1 MDTNNSTT
9 SGTESVQEFHMAQRD
24 YVMEQEHRGQA
35 DYAAINEGAG
45 IGLVDDAMLAANMR
59 STRYV
64 DEAHAS
70 ADLIDNAIEAGATQV
85 HVAFKTSKNGTIE
98 AIAHLDDGCGIL
110 DEFLRHSVRWGA
122 SSRQGRRN
130 TFGRFGNGLSSA
142 SVKFGKVF
150 SVFSR
155 TDTDATFQVVGLDI
169 DDLPKDEGGS
179 VCPPEVSEL
188 ALPTWVVEYCQEHFV
203 GGVAE
208 LKTAV
213 VWSTLD
219 RFKWKKIQVASYNYK
234 DHLGVTY
241 AGWMGVAKLYVQGE
255 LVEPV
260 DVLFTTPGHRY
271 YDIDGAPRAEPL
283 LRQVIP
289 IADENGVRHDVT
301 LRVSKLSMD
310 AVNAAVST
318 GSRGAPPKVRQKIRT
333 AYNGVFV
340 TRNGRFI
347 EVAVPKHLF
356 GAWNAY
362 MRQVAIHLDFPPAL
376 DEVFGITPDKQTI
389 VWDERVNTA
398 IEASGV
404 KAAVRQAYND
414 VDRERAEGV
423 QARKLAKF
431 TEGDRRPSEVVID
444 KVVNID
450 PRRGVKKAAEE
461 TLGEAEKE
469 LNREVKETA
478 AATGVEEEKV
488 RESLEKRLAERPFVV
503 QLTPGTSDGSFYI
516 VRQVGEQS
524 RLEINTGHPFYTEL
538 FSRIDDAE
546 TLSAIETMLW
556 VFGMTEL
563 DASGERRAFY
573 LNERSEWSRR
583 LAVALNLHPQIF
595 HRASSLTTAREEDND
610 GWEIDDDEQPEAK
623 SEVIG

>member
-1 MDTNNSTT
+1 MDTNTSNT
-9 SGTESVQEFHMAQRD
+9 SGAESVQEFHQAQRD

-35 DYAAINEGAG
+35 EYAATNDGAG
-45 IGLVDDAMLAANMR
+45 LGLVDDAMLALNMR

-85 HVAFKTSKNGTIE
+85 HVAFKTSKNGTIQ
-98 AIAHLDDGCGIL
+98 AVAHLDDGCGIL
-110 DEFLRHSVRWGA
+110 KEFLRHSVRWGA

-130 TFGRFGNGLSSA
+130 TFGRFGNALSSA

-150 SVFSR
+150 NVFSR
-155 TDTDATFQVVGLDI
+155 TDTDTTFQVVGLDM
-169 DDLPKDEGGS
+169 DDLPKDEGGN
-179 VCPPEVSEL
+179 VCPPEISEQ
-188 ALPTWVVEYCQEHFV
+188 ALPTWVVEYCQEHFE

-213 VWSTLD
+213 VWETLD
-219 RFKWKKIQVASYNYK
+219 RPKWKKIQVASYNYK

-241 AGWMGVAKLYVQGE
+241 AGWLGVSKLYVQGE

-271 YDIDGAPRAEPL
+271 YDIDAAPRAEPL
-283 LRQVIP
+283 TSQVIP

-301 LRVSKLSMD
+301 LRVSKLSAD
-310 AVNAAVST
+310 AVDAAVST
-318 GSRGAPPKVRQKIRT
+318 GSRGAPPKVRQKIRA

-347 EVAVPKHLF
+347 ELATPKDLF
-356 GAWNAY
+356 GAWNNY

-376 DEVFGITPDKQTI
+376 DDIFGITPDKQTI
-389 VWDERVNTA
+389 VWDERVNSA

-404 KAAVRQAYND
+404 VATAREAYREIDQARHEARQA
-414 VDRERAEGV
+414 RE
-423 QARKLAKF
+423 LAKF

-450 PRRGVKKAAEE
+450 PRRGVKTKPDE
-461 TLGEAEKE
+461 TVEEAEKE
-469 LNREVKETA
+469 LIREVKETA
-478 AATGVEEEKV
+478 AATGMTEGEI

-503 QLTPGTSDGSFYI
+503 QLTPGTADGSFYI

-524 RLEINTGHPFYTEL
+524 RLEINSGHPFYTEM
-538 FSRIDDAE
+538 FSRISDAE

-556 VFGMTEL
+556 VIGMAEL

-595 HRASSLTTAREEDND
+595 HRAASLTAAREDSND
-610 GWEIDDDEQPEAK
+610 GWDTDDDEHLETQAK
-623 SEVIG
+623 VTG